1 MNADKRE
8 ENDNVN
14 DWREEYRRKV
24 MSADDAVKLV
34 KSGERWDTTH
44 ATAESMVL
52 AEALCRRADELENV
66 QLWQGLNW
74 GNAPYCD
81 PKYHG
86 HLDVD
91 TIFCGPATRIATS
104 QGRGE
109 FAPMS
114 VSMIDRAM
122 ATTRPVDGLLAH
134 VTPPDE
140 HGYCN
145 LGVSVDFGASAIA
158 HGKKIIAHVNRNMPW
173 VYGNYNTIHVSQ
185 VDAFVEED
193 VPLLNIPP
201 IDDTDP
207 VSTQIGEHIA
217 ALIPDGACLQMG
229 QGKVPNAILKCLYD
243 KKDLGVH
250 TEVFSDNL
258 IPLIEAGVITGK
270 RKSIDTGKIT
280 AMFIQGSA
288 DLYKYVDRNVMINIM
303 PGWYTNNPVNICKN
317 DNVCAINACLQVDLT
332 GQVNC
337 EWNNGKIFSGVGGQ
351 SDFLRGAGYSK
362 GGKPILCL
370 PSTAKG
376 GTISRI
382 IPMIP
387 AGVPVSTAR
396 IDVHWVVTEYG
407 AVNLFGLGLRERGEA
422 LIGIAHPKF
431 RDQLQNDFDAFW
443 REMGK

>member
-24 MSADDAVKLV
+24 MSADEAVKLV
-34 KSGERWDTTH
+34 KSGERWATTH

-104 QGRGE
+104 QGRGQ

-122 ATTRPVDGLLAH
+122 ATTRPVDGILAH

>member
-1 MNADKRE
+1 M
-8 ENDNVN
+8 
-14 DWREEYRRKV
+14 DWREEYRKKV
-24 MSADDAVKLV
+24 MSADEAVKLV
-34 KSGERWDTTH
+34 KSGERWATTH

-52 AEALCRRADELENV
+52 AEALCRRADELEGV

-91 TIFCGPATRIATS
+91 TIFCGSATRVATS
-104 QGRGE
+104 EGRGQ

-114 VSMIDRAM
+114 VSMIDRAFSE
-122 ATTRPVDGLLAH
+122 TRPVDGILAH

-158 HGKKIIAHVNRNMPW
+158 HGHKIIAHVNRNMPW

-185 VDAFVEED
+185 IDAIVEED

-229 QGKVPNAILKCLYD
+229 QGKVPNAILKCLGD
-243 KKDLGVH
+243 KKDLGIH

-258 IPLIEAGVITGK
+258 IPLIESGVVNGK
-270 RKSIDTGKIT
+270 RKTLDRGKIT
-280 AMFIQGSA
+280 AMFIQGSS
-288 DLYKYVDRNVMINIM
+288 DLYHFVDRNVMINMM
-303 PGWYTNNPVNICKN
+303 PGWYTNNPINIAQN

-351 SDFLRGAGYSK
+351 SDFLRGAAYSK

-382 IPMIP
+382 VSVLPQ
-387 AGVPVSTAR
+387 GVPVSTAR
-396 IDVHWVVTEYG
+396 IDVHWIVTEYG
-407 AVNLFGLGLRERGEA
+407 AVNLFGLGLMERGEA
-422 LIGIAHPKF
+422 LISIAHPKF
-431 RDQLQNDFDAFW
+431 RDQLQNEFDAYW
-443 REMGK
+443 RAMRS

>member
-1 MNADKRE
+1 MN
-8 ENDNVN
+8 
-14 DWREEYRRKV
+14 WREDYRRKV
-24 MSADDAVKLV
+24 MSADEAVKLV
-34 KSGERWDTTH
+34 QSGERWATTH
-44 ATAESMVL
+44 ATAESLVL
-52 AEALCRRADELENV
+52 AEALCRRAEELEGV

-74 GNAPYCD
+74 GDAPYCD

-91 TIFCGPATRIATS
+91 TIFCGPVTRVATS
-104 QGRGE
+104 EGRGQ
-109 FAPMS
+109 FAPMN
-114 VSMIDRAM
+114 VSQIDRAM

-158 HGKKIIAHVNRNMPW
+158 HGRKIIAHVNKNMPW

-185 VDAFVEED
+185 IDAIVEDD

-201 IDDTDP
+201 IDDADP
-207 VSTQIGEHIA
+207 TSSKIGEFIA
-217 ALIPDGACLQMG
+217 ELIPDGACLQMG
-229 QGKVPNAILKCLYD
+229 QGKVPNAILKCLGD
-243 KKDLGVH
+243 KKDLGIH

-258 IPLIEAGVITGK
+258 LPLIESGVVNGK
-270 RKSIDTGKIT
+270 RKNIDQGKIT

-288 DLYKYVDRNVMINIM
+288 DLYKFVDRNVMINMM
-303 PGWYTNNPVNICKN
+303 PGWYTNSPINIAKN
-317 DNVCAINACLQVDLT
+317 DRVCAINACLQVDLT

-337 EWNNGKIFSGVGGQ
+337 EWNNGRIFSGVGGQ
-351 SDFLRGAGYSK
+351 SDFLRGAAYSK
-362 GGKPILCL
+362 EGKPILCL

-382 IPMIP
+382 VSVLPQ
-387 AGVPVSTAR
+387 GVPVSTAR
-396 IDVHWVVTEYG
+396 IDVHWIVTEFG

-422 LIGIAHPKF
+422 LISIAHPKF
-431 RDQLQNDFDAFW
+431 RDQLQNELDEFW
-443 REMGK
+443 RGMKQ

>member
-1 MNADKRE
+1 MN
-8 ENDNVN
+8 
-14 DWREEYRRKV
+14 WREDYRRKV
-24 MSADDAVKLV
+24 MSADEAVKLV
-34 KSGERWDTTH
+34 KSGERWATTH
-44 ATAESMVL
+44 ATAESLVL
-52 AEALCRRADELENV
+52 AEALCRRADELEGV

-74 GNAPYCD
+74 GDAPYCD

-91 TIFCGPATRIATS
+91 TIFCGPVTRMATS
-104 QGRGE
+104 DGRGQ
-109 FAPMS
+109 FCPMS
-114 VSMIDRAM
+114 VSLIDRAM

-158 HGKKIIAHVNRNMPW
+158 HGKKIIAHVNKNMPW

-185 VDAFVEED
+185 IDAIVEKD

-207 VSTQIGEHIA
+207 TSSKIGEFIA
-217 ALIPDGACLQMG
+217 ELIPDGACLQMG
-229 QGKVPNAILKCLYD
+229 QGKVPNAILKCLGD
-243 KKDLGVH
+243 KKDLGIH

-258 IPLIEAGVITGK
+258 LPLIESGVVNGR
-270 RKSIDTGKIT
+270 RKTLDRGKIT

-288 DLYKYVDRNVMINIM
+288 DLYKFVDRNVMINMM
-303 PGWYTNNPVNICKN
+303 PGWYTNSPINIAQN

-337 EWNNGKIFSGVGGQ
+337 EWNNGRIFSGVGGQ
-351 SDFLRGAGYSK
+351 SDFLRGAAYSK

-376 GTISRI
+376 EAISRI
-382 IPMIP
+382 VPLLP
-387 AGVPVSTAR
+387 PGVPVSTAR

-422 LIGIAHPKF
+422 LISIAHPKF
-431 RDQLQNDFDAFW
+431 RDQLQNEFDEFW
-443 REMGK
+443 RGMKL

>member
-34 KSGERWDTTH
+34 KSGERWATTH

-382 IPMIP
+382 VPLIP
-387 AGVPVSTAR
+387 AGVPVATAR

>member
-1 MNADKRE
+1 MN
-8 ENDNVN
+8 
-14 DWREEYRRKV
+14 WREDYRRKV
-24 MSADDAVKLV
+24 MSADEAVKLV
-34 KSGERWDTTH
+34 KSGERWATTH
-44 ATAESMVL
+44 ATAESLVL
-52 AEALCRRADELENV
+52 AEALCRRADELEGV

-74 GNAPYCD
+74 GDAPYCD

-91 TIFCGPATRIATS
+91 TIFCGPVTRMATS
-104 QGRGE
+104 DGRGQ
-109 FAPMS
+109 FCPMS
-114 VSMIDRAM
+114 VSLIDRAM

-158 HGKKIIAHVNRNMPW
+158 HGKKIIAHVNKNMPW

-185 VDAFVEED
+185 IDAIVEKD

-207 VSTQIGEHIA
+207 TSSKIGEFIA
-217 ALIPDGACLQMG
+217 ELIPDGACLQMG
-229 QGKVPNAILKCLYD
+229 QGKVPNAILKCLGD
-243 KKDLGVH
+243 KKDLGIH

-258 IPLIEAGVITGK
+258 LPLIESGVVNGR
-270 RKSIDTGKIT
+270 RKTLDRGKIT

-288 DLYKYVDRNVMINIM
+288 DLYKFVDRNVMINMM
-303 PGWYTNNPVNICKN
+303 PGWYTNSPINIAQN

-337 EWNNGKIFSGVGGQ
+337 EWNNGRIFSGVGGQ
-351 SDFLRGAGYSK
+351 SDFLRGAAYSK

-376 GTISRI
+376 EAISRI
-382 IPMIP
+382 VPLLP
-387 AGVPVSTAR
+387 PGVPVSTAR

-422 LIGIAHPKF
+422 LISIAHPKF
-431 RDQLQNDFDAFW
+431 RDQLQIEFDEFW
-443 REMGK
+443 RGMKL

>member
-1 MNADKRE
+1 MISM
-8 ENDNVN
+8 
-14 DWREEYRRKV
+14 DWKEQYRQKV
-24 MSADDAVKLV
+24 TSADEAVKLV
-34 KSGERWDTTH
+34 NSGERWATTH

-52 AEALCRRADELENV
+52 AEALCRRAEELNGIK
-66 QLWQGLNW
+66 LWQGLNW

-91 TIFCGPATRIATS
+91 TVFCGPATRIATS
-104 QGRGE
+104 EGRGQ
-109 FAPMS
+109 FSPMN
-114 VSMIDRAM
+114 VSQIDRAF

-158 HGKKIIAHVNRNMPW
+158 HGRKIIAHVNKNMPW
-173 VYGNYNTIHVSQ
+173 VYGNHNTIHVSEI
-185 VDAFVEED
+185 DAIVEED

-207 VSTQIGEHIA
+207 ISTRIGEHIA
-217 ALIPDGACLQMG
+217 ELIPDGACLQMG

-243 KKDLGVH
+243 KKDLGIH

-258 IPLIEAGVITGK
+258 IPLVEKGVVNGR
-270 RKSIDTGKIT
+270 RKNIDTGKIT

-288 DLYKYVDRNVMINIM
+288 DLYKFVDRNVMINMM
-303 PGWYTNNPVNICKN
+303 PGWYTNSPINIAKN
-317 DNVCAINACLQVDLT
+317 DNVCAVNACLQVDLT

-337 EWNNGKIFSGVGGQ
+337 EWNNGKIFSGIGGQ
-351 SDFLRGAGYSK
+351 CDFLRGAAYSK
-362 GGKPILCL
+362 NGRPILCL
-370 PSTAKG
+370 PATAKG
-376 GTISRI
+376 ETISRI
-382 IPMIP
+382 VPVMP
-387 AGVPVSTAR
+387 EGTPVSTPR

-407 AVNLFGLGLRERGEA
+407 AVNLFGLGLLERGEA
-422 LIGIAHPKF
+422 LISIAHPKF
-431 RDQLQNDFDAFW
+431 RDQLQNEFDEYW
-443 REMGK
+443 RKMRA

>member
-1 MNADKRE
+1 MN
-8 ENDNVN
+8 
-14 DWREEYRRKV
+14 WREDYRRKV
-24 MSADDAVKLV
+24 MSADEAVKLV
-34 KSGERWDTTH
+34 KSGERWATTH
-44 ATAESMVL
+44 ATAESLVL
-52 AEALCRRADELENV
+52 AEALCRRADELEGV

-74 GNAPYCD
+74 GDAPYCD

-91 TIFCGPATRIATS
+91 TIFCGPVTRMATS
-104 QGRGE
+104 DGRGQ
-109 FAPMS
+109 FCPMS
-114 VSMIDRAM
+114 VSLIDRAM

-158 HGKKIIAHVNRNMPW
+158 HGKKIIAHVNKNMPW

-185 VDAFVEED
+185 IDAIVEED

-207 VSTQIGEHIA
+207 TSSKIGEFIA
-217 ALIPDGACLQMG
+217 ELIPDGACLQMG
-229 QGKVPNAILKCLYD
+229 QGKVPNAILKCLGD
-243 KKDLGVH
+243 KKDLGIH

-258 IPLIEAGVITGK
+258 LPLIESGVVNGR
-270 RKSIDTGKIT
+270 RKTLDRGKIT

-288 DLYKYVDRNVMINIM
+288 DLYKFVDRNVMINMM
-303 PGWYTNNPVNICKN
+303 PGWYTNSPINIAQN

-337 EWNNGKIFSGVGGQ
+337 EWNNGRIFSGVGGQ
-351 SDFLRGAGYSK
+351 SDFLRGAAYSK

-376 GTISRI
+376 ETISRI
-382 IPMIP
+382 VPLLP
-387 AGVPVSTAR
+387 PGVPVSTAR

-422 LIGIAHPKF
+422 LISIAHPKF
-431 RDQLQNDFDAFW
+431 RDQLQNEFDEFW
-443 REMGK
+443 RGMKL

>member
-1 MNADKRE
+1 MN
-8 ENDNVN
+8 
-14 DWREEYRRKV
+14 WREDYRRKV
-24 MSADDAVKLV
+24 MSADEAVKLV
-34 KSGERWDTTH
+34 KSGERWATTH
-44 ATAESMVL
+44 ATAESLVL
-52 AEALCRRADELENV
+52 AEALCRRADELEGV

-74 GNAPYCD
+74 GDAPYCD

-91 TIFCGPATRIATS
+91 TIFCGPVTRMATS
-104 QGRGE
+104 DGRGQ
-109 FAPMS
+109 FCPMS
-114 VSMIDRAM
+114 VSLIDRAF
-122 ATTRPVDGLLAH
+122 ATTRPVDGILAH

-158 HGKKIIAHVNRNMPW
+158 HGKKIIAHVNKNMPW

-185 VDAFVEED
+185 IDAIVEKD

-207 VSTQIGEHIA
+207 TSSKIGEFIA
-217 ALIPDGACLQMG
+217 ELIPDGACLQMG
-229 QGKVPNAILKCLYD
+229 QGKVPNAILKCLGD
-243 KKDLGVH
+243 KKDLGIH

-258 IPLIEAGVITGK
+258 LPLIESGVVNGR
-270 RKSIDTGKIT
+270 RKTLDRGKIT

-288 DLYKYVDRNVMINIM
+288 DLYKFVDRNVMINMM
-303 PGWYTNNPVNICKN
+303 PGWYTNSPINIAQN

-337 EWNNGKIFSGVGGQ
+337 EWNNGRIFSGVGGQ
-351 SDFLRGAGYSK
+351 SDFLRGAAYSK

-376 GTISRI
+376 ETISRI
-382 IPMIP
+382 VPLLP
-387 AGVPVSTAR
+387 PGVPVSTAR

-422 LIGIAHPKF
+422 LISIAHPKF
-431 RDQLQNDFDAFW
+431 RDQLQNEFDEFW
-443 REMGK
+443 RGMKL

>member
-1 MNADKRE
+1 M
-8 ENDNVN
+8 
-14 DWREEYRRKV
+14 DWKEEYQSKL
-24 MSADDAVKLV
+24 MSADGAVKLA
-34 KSGERWDTTH
+34 KSGERWATTH

-74 GNAPYCD
+74 GDAPYCD

-86 HLDVD
+86 YLDVD

-104 QGRGE
+104 DGRGE

-114 VSMIDRAM
+114 VSMIDRAFSEV
-122 ATTRPVDGLLAH
+122 RPVDGLLAH

-158 HGKKIIAHVNRNMPW
+158 HGKKIIAHVNKNMPW

-185 VDAFVEED
+185 IDAIVEED
-193 VPLLNIPP
+193 VPLMNIPP

-207 VSTQIGEHIA
+207 TSTKIGEYIA
-217 ALIPDGACLQMG
+217 ELIPDGACLQMG
-229 QGKVPNAILKCLYD
+229 QGKVPNAILKCLDD
-243 KKDLGVH
+243 KKDLGIH

-258 IPLIEAGVITGK
+258 LPLIEKGVVNGK
-270 RKSIDTGKIT
+270 RKNIDNGKIT

-288 DLYKYVDRNVMINIM
+288 DLYKFVDRNVMINIM
-303 PGWYTNNPVNICKN
+303 PGWYTNNPINIAKN

-337 EWNNGKIFSGVGGQ
+337 EWNNGRIFSGVGGQ
-351 SDFLRGAGYSK
+351 SDFLRGAAYSK

-382 IPMIP
+382 IPLIP
-387 AGVPVSTAR
+387 TGVPVSTAR

-407 AVNLFGLGLRERGEA
+407 AVNLFGKGLRERGEA
-422 LIGIAHPKF
+422 LISIAHPKF
-431 RDQLQNDFDAFW
+431 RDQLQNDFDEFW
-443 REMGK
+443 RNMKK

>member
-14 DWREEYRRKV
+14 DWREEYRSKV

-34 KSGERWDTTH
+34 KSGERWATTH

-382 IPMIP
+382 VPLIP

>member
-34 KSGERWDTTH
+34 KSGERWATTH

-382 IPMIP
+382 VPLIP

-422 LIGIAHPKF
+422 PIGIAHPKF

>member
-1 MNADKRE
+1 MDYQALYQQKLVAADL
-8 ENDNVN
+8 
-14 DWREEYRRKV
+14 
-24 MSADDAVKLV
+24 AVKTV
-34 KSGERWDTTH
+34 KSGDWVDYGWCTNHPVALDR
-44 ATAESMVL
+44 AL
-52 AEALCRRADELENV
+52 AARKDELTDVKVRGGVTMWMPEICKAEDAGEHFTWHAWHMSGIDRKIAAKGMGYFIPMRYSELPRFYREDVTVDVAMLQVTPMDSHGNFNF
-66 QLWQGLNW
+66 GLNTS
-74 GNAPYCD
+74 
-81 PKYHG
+81 
-86 HLDVD
+86 HLADML
-91 TIFCGPATRIATS
+91 
-104 QGRGE
+104 E
-109 FAPMS
+109 
-114 VSMIDRAM
+114 RA
-122 ATTRPVDGLLAH
+122 
-134 VTPPDE
+134 
-140 HGYCN
+140 
-145 LGVSVDFGASAIA
+145 
-158 HGKKIIAHVNRNMPW
+158 KIVIVEVNRNMPW
-173 VYGNYNTIHVSQ
+173 VNGLNGSEINIRD
-185 VDAFVEED
+185 VDFVVEGE
-193 VPLLNIPP
+193 NPP
-201 IDDTDP
+201 IAQLGAGGEPTD
-207 VSTQIGEHIA
+207 VDRAVAE
-217 ALIPDGACLQMG
+217 LIVPEIPNGACLQLGIGGM
-229 QGKVPNAILKCLYD
+229 PNTIGSMIAQSDL
-243 KKDLGVH
+243 KDLGVH

-382 IPMIP
+382 VPLIP

>member
-1 MNADKRE
+1 MN
-8 ENDNVN
+8 
-14 DWREEYRRKV
+14 WREDYRRKV
-24 MSADDAVKLV
+24 MSADEAVKLV
-34 KSGERWDTTH
+34 KSGERWATTH
-44 ATAESMVL
+44 ATAESLVL
-52 AEALCRRADELENV
+52 AEALCRRADELEGV

-74 GNAPYCD
+74 GDAPYCD

-91 TIFCGPATRIATS
+91 TIFCGPVTRMATS
-104 QGRGE
+104 DGRGQ
-109 FAPMS
+109 FCPMS
-114 VSMIDRAM
+114 VSLIDRAM
-122 ATTRPVDGLLAH
+122 ATTRPVDGILAH
-134 VTPPDE
+134 VTPPDA

-158 HGKKIIAHVNRNMPW
+158 HGKKIIAHVNKNMPW

-185 VDAFVEED
+185 IDAIVEED

-207 VSTQIGEHIA
+207 TSSKIGEFIA
-217 ALIPDGACLQMG
+217 ELIPDGACLQMG
-229 QGKVPNAILKCLYD
+229 QGKVPNAILKCLGD
-243 KKDLGVH
+243 KKDLGIH

-258 IPLIEAGVITGK
+258 LPLIESGVVNGR
-270 RKSIDTGKIT
+270 RKTLDRGKIT

-288 DLYKYVDRNVMINIM
+288 DLYKFVDRNVMINMM
-303 PGWYTNNPVNICKN
+303 PGWYTNSPINIAQN

-337 EWNNGKIFSGVGGQ
+337 EWNNGRIFSGVGGQ
-351 SDFLRGAGYSK
+351 SDFLRGAAYSK

-376 GTISRI
+376 EAISRI
-382 IPMIP
+382 VPLLP
-387 AGVPVSTAR
+387 PGVPVSTAR

-422 LIGIAHPKF
+422 LISIAHPKF
-431 RDQLQNDFDAFW
+431 RDQLQNEFDEFW
-443 REMGK
+443 RGMKL